1 MKTIITIQ
9 HTQSIHHTNGMVG
22 SWTDWDLSELGVQ
35 QAKRIGEKL
44 NVEFGDYIYKARS
57 MGSECKLEM
66 ENIIEA
72 FKALC
77 KKYKVNFD
85 DYMGV
90 FFRQLSP

>member
-1 MKTIITIQ
+1 MNSVSFGAAPVVSTVARKAKMSRVIP
-9 HTQSIHHTNGMVG
+9 SI
-22 SWTDWDLSELGVQ
+22 
-35 QAKRIGEKL
+35 KEKL